1 MTARLA
7 PKTRLDDCIS
17 EAMPVLLSSFGFTK
31 REAEVAFKMSGGCIQ
46 VALTSA
52 TLGSQWCR
60 SSRDRFRIRIPH
72 ASK

>member
-1 MTARLA
+1 MPVSSMELQVTVRRA

-46 VALTSA
+46 VASYVSNTWKSMV
-52 TLGSQWCR
+52 QVR
-60 SSRDRFRIRIPH
+60 
-72 ASK
+72 